1 MLCRFALALLIFIG
15 LRATIAAA
23 PPVAQN
29 DSDEPAATGD
39 TYAGIVHSD
48 GPAAWWR
55 FDDERGVAEVGD
67 ERLAPQAIVGPAKL
81 QQAGPP
87 RVEPGAQLTQSLIH
101 SLLLQVQAAVPL
113 VLALL
118 LHSRRREQQPPV
130 SLPAVARR

>member
-87 RVEPGAQLTQSLIH
+87 RVRFPLFGKENRGLLFDKPASLRFDDPGPNSPFDFAAGDELTIEAW
-101 SLLLQVQAAVPL
+101 VNP
-113 VLALL
+113 
-118 LHSRRREQQPPV
+118 
-130 SLPAVARR
+130 